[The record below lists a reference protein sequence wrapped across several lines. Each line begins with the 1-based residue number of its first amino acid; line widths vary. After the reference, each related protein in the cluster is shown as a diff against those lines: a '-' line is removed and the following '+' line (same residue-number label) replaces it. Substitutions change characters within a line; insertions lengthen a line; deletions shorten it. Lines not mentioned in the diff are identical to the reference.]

1 MSPLSAA
8 ISEAAV
14 RGAIA
19 AVVDPCSR
27 IQGTDLSL
35 LDLGMVERIDVDV
48 DDGSVHVALL
58 LDDPLC
64 VYTFSLQKELR
75 ERIGA
80 LPGVTAVEI
89 SVVPEF
95 TWSKERVTP
104 QARARLL
111 DDSLL
116 RQLRRLPVQNVR

>member
-1 MSPLSAA
+1 MSPLGAA

-35 LDLGMVERIDVDV
+35 LDLGMVERIDVDG
-48 DDGSVHVALL
+48 GSVHVALL

-116 RQLRRLPVQNVR
+116 RQLRRLPVQSGR